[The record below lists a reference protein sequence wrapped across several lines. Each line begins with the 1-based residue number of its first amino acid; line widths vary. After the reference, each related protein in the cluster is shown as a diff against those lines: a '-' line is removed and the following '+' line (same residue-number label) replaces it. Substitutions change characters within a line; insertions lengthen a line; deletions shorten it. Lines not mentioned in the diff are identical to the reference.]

1 MTKPEMISSIAE
13 RTGLKKVTI
22 EKVVNELLEVVGDS
36 LANGEEVNFI
46 GFGKFTAKDTP
57 SRVCRNPRT
66 GEEVTVSDRKLI
78 KFKAGKNLKDKV
90 NG

>member
-22 EKVVNELLEVVGDS
+22 EKVVSEFLEVVGDN

-46 GFGKFTAKDTP
+46 GFGISDSQLYKQAGNSIT
-57 SRVCRNPRT
+57 VNVL
-66 GEEVTVSDRKLI
+66 EEI
-78 KFKAGKNLKDKV
+78 FKNLLK
-90 NG
+90 